1 MQKVAN
7 EIEVLLAARA
17 SETDVAVA
25 PPFSS
30 QLNPYAS
37 ERDEKKLE
45 LENKET
51 ANISHD
57 DGVSLPMSQGID
69 SQTSTLQ
76 DSLYDP
82 KRIKQ
87 EQAATMVQAAFRGYL
102 VFFSYCS

>member
-1 MQKVAN
+1 MQKIAN
-7 EIEVLLAARA
+7 EREVLVAARA

-25 PPFSS
+25 PPLSS
-30 QLNPYAS
+30 QLNPYAT
-37 ERDEKKLE
+37 ERDERKLE

-57 DGVSLPMSQGID
+57 DGISLPMSQGID
-69 SQTSTLQ
+69 SQKSTLQ

-82 KRIKQ
+82 ERIKQ
-87 EQAATMVQAAFRGYL
+87 EQAATMAQAAFRGYL